1 MKNRLKY
8 FLGFILILIIEIL
21 IALYI
26 DDKIIR
32 PYIGDMLVIIC
43 IYLLL
48 KTIFNDKIKKLS
60 LYVFIFAVI
69 IELMQYFNIMEYLSQ
84 NNETLSIAL
93 GKTFDIK
100 DIICYFLGY
109 MIIIIFEI
117 FSKKDIKNK
126 A

>member
-117 FSKKDIKNK
+117 FSKKDKKNK